1 MSNIPFVANALKIAE
16 SVAKA
21 AKGERD
27 AVKGIHPL
35 YDISVEMMKSISY
48 HAKKGMFPESLF
60 TDSSPNSTPQE
71 ILYIKENYKQP
82 TLTVFVDYIGTIT
95 RPWGDGNWSI
105 VYKED
110 ASSFIKIG
118 STFQRYVE
126 KELPK
131 YKSLEDFMKFVLP
144 SIKTIDSM
152 GFVGVRP
159 MAIDYVVNESG
170 KEVIDSREL
179 FKPTIFYYDSA
190 KVIDYSENEYFMFL
204 SREKSVTIDG
214 KEGLIFELYM
224 KGEIYFIRQ
233 IGNQRDYKFEAIEY
247 FTTPDSQEIAVHQLM
262 GIPTIPDTDTESLL
276 WQSPFLYA
284 TDNLDLVLIN
294 SNWLQAS
301 VKKCVYPHVVMLGND
316 CDFKSKEGQPCIEG
330 SVKDLEGRK
339 SVCPQC
345 NGSGLK
351 SRLSPLGVLLIKP
364 SSRFS
369 DGDSKSTG
377 TSTPPLQFISPD
389 VESLR
394 FLKSKI
400 AEDELRGRSI
410 LKLRNKNSAVIT
422 KDDVTATEVRD
433 DEKSMTA
440 FVKPISDQS
449 FTLYEFFLRNIGIQ
463 RYAGAFQQPMLSS
476 PKTFDFKSPEDYLK
490 DISDAM
496 TNNLPPSFQQTLLH
510 QYIAA
515 FYGDNTKTIAIF
527 KLIMK
532 ADRLWGLTQD
542 EINMKMAKQT
552 ISKWQDVLHSSA
564 IYFINELLE
573 KNPKFLD
580 QEIKTQI
587 EELQKLAKEETKK
600 ILTDAVDELA

>member
-1 MSNIPFVANALKIAE
+1 MSNILFVAKALEIAKQ
-16 SVAKA
+16 VAKA
-21 AKGERD
+21 AKGESA

-35 YDISVEMMKSISY
+35 YEISVEMMKAISY
-48 HAKKGMFPESLF
+48 HAKKGLFPESLF

-71 ILYIKENYKQP
+71 ITYIKENYKQP

-110 ASSFIKIG
+110 ASAFVKIG
-118 STFQRYVE
+118 STFQKYVE

-131 YKSLEDFMKFVLP
+131 YRCLEDFMKFILP

-159 MAIDYVVNESG
+159 MEIDYVITENG

-179 FKPTIFYYDSA
+179 FKPTIFYYDSTR
-190 KVIDYSENEYFMFL
+190 VIDYSENEYFIFL
-204 SREKSVTIDG
+204 SREKCLTKDG

-233 IGNQRDYKFEAIEY
+233 IGNQRDWKFEAIEY
-247 FTTPDSQEIAVHQLM
+247 FTTPGSQEIAVHQLM
-262 GIPTIPDTDTESLL
+262 GVPTIPDTDTESLL

-369 DGDSKSTG
+369 DGDEKSTG
-377 TSTPPLQFISPD
+377 PSTPPLQFISPD

-394 FLKSKI
+394 FLEEKI
-400 AEDELRGRSI
+400 AKDEFRGRDI
-410 LKLRNKNSAVIT
+410 LKIGGKNSVVVSQD
-422 KDDVTATEVRD
+422 KKTATQVIYD
-433 DEKSMTA
+433 NKTMTG

-449 FTLYEFFLRNIGIQ
+449 FTLYEFFLRNLGIQ
-463 RYAGAFQQPMLSS
+463 RYADAFQQPMLST
-476 PKTFDFKSPEDYLK
+476 PKTFDFKTPEDYLK

-496 TNNLPPSFQQTLLH
+496 ANNLPPSFQQTLLH

-532 ADRLWGLTQD
+532 SDRLWGLTQD

-552 ISKWQDVLHSSA
+552 VSKWQDVLHSSA

-580 QEIKTQI
+580 LEIKTQI

-600 ILTDAVDELA
+600 ILDDAVDVLT

>member
-1 MSNIPFVANALKIAE
+1 MSNLTFIAKALDIAKQ
-16 SVAKA
+16 VAKQA
-21 AKGERD
+21 NGGT
-27 AVKGIHPL
+27 VKGIHPL
-35 YDISVEMMKSISY
+35 YAKSVEMMEAISY
-48 HAKKGMFPESLF
+48 HAKKGVFPTELF

-71 ILYIKENYKQP
+71 INYIKENYKQP

-110 ASSFIKIG
+110 ASAFLKIG
-118 STFQRYVE
+118 STFQKYVE

-131 YKSLEDFMKFVLP
+131 YKCLEDFMKFILP
-144 SIKTIDSM
+144 SIKTIDAM

-159 MAIDYVVNESG
+159 MAIDYVINEKG

-179 FKPTIFYYDSA
+179 FKPTIFYYDSPR
-190 KVIDYSENEYFMFL
+190 VIDYSENEYFMFL
-204 SREKSVTIDG
+204 SKEKCVTKDN
-214 KEGLIFELYM
+214 KEGLIFELFM

-262 GIPTIPDTDTESLL
+262 GVPTIPELDTESLL

-316 CDFKSKEGQPCIEG
+316 CDFKTKEGSPCIEG
-330 SVKDLEGRK
+330 YVKNQEGVK

-345 NGSGLK
+345 SGSGLK

-364 SSRFS
+364 SSRFNE
-369 DGDSKSTG
+369 GDAKSTG
-377 TSTPPLQFISPD
+377 SSTPPLQFISPD
-389 VESLR
+389 VESLK

-410 LKLRNKNSAVIT
+410 LKLRNKNNSAVIT
-422 KDDVTATEVRD
+422 KDDVTATEIRD
-433 DEKSMTA
+433 DEKSLTA
-440 FVKPISDQS
+440 FVKPVSDQS
-449 FTLYEFFLRNIGIQ
+449 FTLYEFFLKNLGIQ
-463 RYAGAFQQPMLSS
+463 RYAGQFREPMLST
-476 PKTFDFKSPEDYLK
+476 PKTFDFKTPEDYLK

-496 TNNLPPSFQQTLLH
+496 ANDLPPSFQQVLLH
-510 QYIAA
+510 QYINA

-532 ADRLWGLTQD
+532 SDRLWGLTQD

-552 ISKWQDVLHSSA
+552 VSKWQDVLHSSA
-564 IYFINELLE
+564 IYFINKLLE
-573 KNPKFLD
+573 TDPKFLD
-580 QEIKTQI
+580 KEIKTQI
-587 EELQKLAKEETKK
+587 EELQKLAKEETKT
-600 ILTDAVDELA
+600 ILDDAVEVLA

>member
-1 MSNIPFVANALKIAE
+1 MSNLIFISKALSIAKQ
-16 SVAKA
+16 VAKQA
-21 AKGERD
+21 NGGP
-27 AVKGIHPL
+27 VTGIHPL
-35 YDISVEMMKSISY
+35 YEISVEMMKSISY
-48 HAKKGMFPESLF
+48 HAKKGVFPEALF

-71 ILYIKENYKQP
+71 INYIKENYKQP

-110 ASSFIKIG
+110 AGAFLKMG
-118 STFQRYVE
+118 STFQKYVE

-131 YKSLEDFMKFVLP
+131 YKSLEDFMKFILP

-159 MAIDYVVNESG
+159 MAIDYVINEKG
-170 KEVIDSREL
+170 KEVIDSRQL
-179 FKPTIFYYDSA
+179 FKPTIFYYDSTR
-190 KVIDYSENEYFMFL
+190 VIDYSENEYYLFL
-204 SREKSVTIDG
+204 SKEKCTTKDG
-214 KEGLIFELYM
+214 KEGYIFELYM

-233 IGNQRDYKFEAIEY
+233 TGNQRDWKFEAIEY
-247 FTTPDSQEIAVHQLM
+247 FVTPGSNEIAVHQLM
-262 GIPTIPDTDTESLL
+262 GIPTIPNTDTESLL

-316 CDFKSKEGQPCIEG
+316 CDFKTKEGFQCIEG
-330 SVKDLEGRK
+330 TVKNSEGAK

-369 DGDSKSTG
+369 DGDGKSTG
-377 TSTPPLQFISPD
+377 ASTPPLQFISPD
-389 VESLR
+389 VESLK

-410 LKLRNKNSAVIT
+410 LKLRNKNNSAVIT
-422 KDDVTATEVRD
+422 KDDVTATEIRD
-433 DEKSMTA
+433 DEKSLTA
-440 FVKPISDQS
+440 FVKPVSDQS
-449 FTLYEFFLRNIGIQ
+449 FTLYEFFLRNLGIQ
-463 RYAGAFQQPMLSS
+463 RYSDQFREPILST
-476 PKTFDFKSPEDYLK
+476 PKTFDFKTPEDYLK
-490 DISDAM
+490 DIADAM
-496 TNNLPPSFQQTLLH
+496 ANNLPPSFQQVLLH
-510 QYIAA
+510 QYIAS

-542 EINMKMAKQT
+542 EINIKMAKQT

-564 IYFINELLE
+564 IYFINKLIESD
-573 KNPKFLD
+573 PKFLEK
-580 QEIKTQI
+580 EIKTQI
-587 EELQKLAKEETKK
+587 EDLQKLAKDETKN
-600 ILTDAVDELA
+600 IINDSVDQLV